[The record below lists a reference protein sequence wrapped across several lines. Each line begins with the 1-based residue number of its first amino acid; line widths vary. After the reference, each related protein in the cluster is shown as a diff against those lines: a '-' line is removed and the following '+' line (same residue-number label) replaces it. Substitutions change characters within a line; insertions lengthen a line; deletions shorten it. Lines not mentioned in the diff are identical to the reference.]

1 MLRRFSLIAAIV
13 TALTLFVSSCS
24 HDHGQ
29 DETISAQN
37 AILIFMPWSGSE
49 TSKGLYYNLQKNLS
63 DIESAIVADNG
74 LGTTQVFV
82 CLANSHTETWLYE
95 ITYENAACSHK
106 TIASYNSKDCATANG
121 ISAIINDVKKH
132 TQAPQLSMIIGCHGS
147 GWTSK
152 SDWQNY
158 PYKAKPWKNLYSGNA
173 NTTYPLTRFFGS
185 VNDMDY
191 AIDITTLAEGIAATD
206 TKMQYILFDNCYM
219 ANIETAYEL
228 KDVTNYMIAS
238 TSEIMAIGLPYEK
251 MWKYLAMPAPDY
263 KSIVDAY
270 YNFYASYDYPYGT
283 LSAIDCTA
291 IDALA
296 QTMRQINATYTFAPT
311 LTDSLQILGGFEPTI
326 FYDFG
331 DYADKL
337 CGDDKLKQQFNSQ
350 LAKVVIYS
358 KTTQQIYSYIYSYSG
373 PKKITVNHFSGITTS
388 APSTN
393 PVATKGLGRMK
404 WTIDT
409 TRQ

>member
-158 PYKAKPWKNLYSGNA
+158 PYKAKPWKNLYSGNT

-191 AIDITTLAEGIAATD
+191 AIDITALAEGIAATD

-228 KDVTNYMIAS
+228 KEATNYIIAS
-238 TSEIMAIGLPYEK
+238 TSEIFAIGMPYEK
-251 MWKYLAMPAPDY
+251 MWKYLAQPITDY
-263 KSIVDAY
+263 KQIVDTY
-270 YNFYASYDYPYGT
+270 YDFYTSYEDPCGT
-283 LSAIDCTA
+283 LSTIDCSA
-291 IDALA
+291 LDNLA
-296 QTMRQINATYTFAPT
+296 QTMRQINSTYTFDHAQ
-311 LTDSLQILGGFEPTI
+311 TDNLQILGGFEPTL
-326 FYDFG
+326 FYDLG
-331 DYADKL
+331 DYVDKL
-337 CGDDKLKQQFNSQ
+337 CNDETLKNQFNRQ
-350 LAKVVIYS
+350 LQKVVIYS
-358 KTTQQIYSYIYSYSG
+358 KSTEQILTYLYSKKRYID
-373 PKKITVNHFSGITTS
+373 INHFSGITTS

-393 PVATKGLGRMK
+393 PVALKGLPQTK

-409 TRQ
+409 TPHD